1 MYGYKITVYY
11 YIFKEILVFNILFVN
26 CRLFYRIEQLIII
39 RFNNYINVV
48 YKNLFF
54 FEDIVNYISIFDKEF
69 LYMVKI

>member
-48 YKNLFF
+48 YKNSFF
-54 FEDIVNYISIFDKEF
+54 FVDIVNYISIFDKEF